1 MSLPLVYLVITA
13 LAALLLLALL
23 VRGGLARPMTVWG
36 LTALLPLLV
45 ALSVALG
52 SQARAE
58 VTLKTYRPQ
67 SAAVVITTG
76 GQEYDAVL
84 TAGQAACLERSRRL
98 RTDADL
104 VLGEGRDPI
113 PLRSGFKVT
122 GELPTQ
128 AQVEA
133 LSVRGQLTC
142 PEFRHV
148 EQTK

>member
-13 LAALLLLALL
+13 LATLLLLAFLL
-23 VRGGLARPMTVWG
+23 RGGLARPMTVWG
-36 LTALLPLLV
+36 LAALLPLLV

-52 SQARAE
+52 SQARALQ
-58 VTLKTYRPQ
+58 TLKTYRPQ
-67 SAAVVITTG
+67 SAAVVIATG

-84 TAGQAACLERSRRL
+84 TPSQAACLERARRL
-98 RTDADL
+98 RTEADL

-113 PLRSGFKVT
+113 PLRAASQVT

-142 PEFRHV
+142 SGFRHV
-148 EQTK
+148 AAK

>member
-1 MSLPLVYLVITA
+1 MSLPLVYLVITV
-13 LAALLLLALL
+13 LAALLLLVLL
-23 VRGGLARPMTVWG
+23 LRGGLARPMTVWG

-52 SQARAE
+52 SQARAKD
-58 VTLKTYRPQ
+58 TLNNYRPQ
-67 SAAVVITTG
+67 STPVVISSG
-76 GQEYDAVL
+76 GKEYDAVL
-84 TAGQAACLERSRRL
+84 TAGQAACLERAQRL

-104 VLGEGRDPI
+104 NLGEGRDLI
-113 PLRSGFKVT
+113 PLRTGFQVT

-133 LSVRGQLTC
+133 LSVRGQLAC